1 MPDVS
6 EAVATLQR
14 EWSLDFARVRR
25 ILTRLAEPAT
35 VGDLV
40 AASGLPR
47 RDVESVLGE
56 LAPFLKTDGDHHHLA
71 GIGPLDRRSSV
82 ADGRDGGTLVGLL
95 DKAALA
101 GRMAELATGLAPS
114 RWRLDHVPA
123 TAETMARRA
132 LYLAGEYELEGASVL
147 CLGDHDLTSLAVG
160 LSGAGAYLTVVDIDE
175 PLLDHVIGSAN
186 RLGLPL
192 TAAW

>member
-82 ADGRDGGTLVGLL
+82 AEGRDGGTLVGL
-95 DKAALA
+95 
-101 GRMAELATGLAPS
+101 
-114 RWRLDHVPA
+114 
-123 TAETMARRA
+123 
-132 LYLAGEYELEGASVL
+132 
-147 CLGDHDLTSLAVG
+147 
-160 LSGAGAYLTVVDIDE
+160 
-175 PLLDHVIGSAN
+175 
-186 RLGLPL
+186 
-192 TAAW
+192 